1 MPTSG
6 LCGRTSTTC
15 QSICSSQTNIFC
27 PPSKSVDDLNG
38 GRIYMCRN
46 GQCMVHR
53 VCMVHTESVAQT
65 LVRVRRGLTY
75 IVLLGHVKLYRFSED
90 SLNSIG
96 MNQKKVFEMILFHSI
111 KQLLYNQGCLTL
123 INSLFSFIYCPMGG
137 SESGLP
143 GTLTSLV
150 LNQVTRDGKF
160 YLIL

>member
-1 MPTSG
+1 
-6 LCGRTSTTC
+6 
-15 QSICSSQTNIFC
+15 
-27 PPSKSVDDLNG
+27 
-38 GRIYMCRN
+38 
-46 GQCMVHR
+46 
-53 VCMVHTESVAQT
+53 MVHTESVAQT